1 MMEAFPLSSLRQL
14 IDVDR
19 AAVVD
24 ARAHGGEVIRIPIK
38 SQMLLA
44 NILSAV
50 ADNLSWFMEQVTGRG
65 YQKAEEVYDIGFTV
79 REPGHQAYGL
89 KIHSE
94 PGVVIVSRVSILE
107 DETIFRRYVNY
118 LHTGV
123 YL

>member
-1 MMEAFPLSSLRQL
+1 MEQFPLDSLRQML
-14 IDVDR
+14 DVDR

-24 ARAHGGEVIRIPIK
+24 ARSSGGEVIRIPIK
-38 SQMLLA
+38 SQMMLI

-50 ADNLSWFMEQVTGRG
+50 ADNLSWFLEQVTGRG

-89 KIHSE
+89 KVNAE
-94 PGVVIVSRVSILE
+94 PGIVIIARVSILE